1 VLTQRGLD
9 AVAPWLTDPDP
20 LVRFG
25 ALQALEGVPPE
36 SRLSLALPLLRDSL
50 RVLRM
55 DAASL
60 LAPAPRDR
68 LTAAE
73 RRAFEEAVKE
83 YRASQGFNADQP
95 WAHVNLGVLAADLGD
110 VAGAEAAYRAA
121 LRADSGFVPAY
132 VNLADLYRAL
142 GRDAEGEPL
151 LRRAVSIAPT
161 AAAAHY
167 ALGLLLVRRGRRAD
181 ALVELRRAAT
191 LEPDDPRFIEALRLA
206 EEAR

>member
-1 VLTQRGLD
+1 
-9 AVAPWLTDPDP
+9 
-20 LVRFG
+20 VRFG

-60 LAPAPRDR
+60 LAPAPRER

-73 RRAFEEAVKE
+73 RRAFDAAVTE

-151 LRRAVSIAPT
+151 LRRAVAIAP
-161 AAAAHY
+161 ANAAAHY

-181 ALVELRRAAT
+181 ALVQLRRAAA
-191 LEPDDPRFIEALRLA
+191 LEPEDPRFAAALRAA
-206 EEAR
+206 EAAR